1 MLLAGYKPVDELQQ
15 QSKSSQGWYDV
26 PVEMR
31 PKRSCKKRAL
41 QRCDSRLWMP
51 PPRIVLITIPNDVG
65 FDQFVE
71 RIHNSLGNKS
81 AILIDIDETT
91 QGRYDAINEM
101 MRSLST
107 NFDDCNCSS
116 EDESAEVDSLDDTSL
131 VFSCSLSFN
140 LSTFL

>member
-1 MLLAGYKPVDELQQ
+1 MDSLRELNCLPCGMVVYLAIGYDWANEREMLIRFENIYRHIISTLKKMLLAGYKPVDELQQ

-81 AILIDIDETT
+81 AIL
-91 QGRYDAINEM
+91 
-101 MRSLST
+101 S
-107 NFDDCNCSS
+107 
-116 EDESAEVDSLDDTSL
+116 
-131 VFSCSLSFN
+131 
-140 LSTFL
+140 